1 VPRSLNV
8 LRLAGALVFLTPAFG
23 CNEIRYQASRIPKPK
38 LEGPA
43 SLPDRRFTYDCKIG
57 DSFDAYFPPG
67 GAGIVLSIGGDERA
81 LRELSA
87 EAGDSRYGD
96 GVYELVIQKE
106 DSFVSHD
113 DKRIREGCRRRP

>member
-1 VPRSLNV
+1 MPRPLIV
-8 LRLAGALVFLTPAFG
+8 ARLAAALVLATLSCA

-43 SLPDRRFTYDCKIG
+43 SLPDRRFTYDCKTG

-67 GAGIVLSIGGDERA
+67 GAGVVLSIGGDERA

-96 GVYELVIQKE
+96 GVYEFVLQKE
-106 DSFVSHD
+106 DAFVSHD